1 MGIKNN
7 DYCSQCPQKD
17 SCREVYRRLGHSDAP
32 PVAGKVF
39 WAFVVPIGL
48 FAVLVIGFDRWLPK
62 TWAENLRIA
71 VVFGQCGRYCR
82 GGVAWQGRLP
92 SPLDSGTERR
102 NRFGVSRI
110 NLPAACDNR
119 GPIPN

>member
-71 VVFGQCGRYCR
+71 VVFGGSAAATVGAVWLGKVVCH
-82 GGVAWQGRLP
+82 
-92 SPLDSGTERR
+92 RR
-102 NRFGVSRI
+102 STPDGKDETD
-110 NLPAACDNR
+110 LAC
-119 GPIPN
+119 PE